1 MVMHRALSPSS
12 HPCPRFAVWTAAG
25 LALLPALAASQTAQ
39 PAEASDSANILRPVI
54 ITGDSTGRQ
63 PWTAPA
69 SIDVVEGDEIR
80 AGQLQ
85 INLSESLGR
94 VPGLTIQNRQNYAQD
109 LQVSIRGF
117 GARST
122 FGVRGVRLFVDGI
135 PASAPDGQGQTANF
149 PLGSAERIEVIRG
162 PYSALYGSS
171 AGGVIALYTADGGT
185 PEWRAGL
192 AAGADGLWRASTQ
205 ATGKLGSYNYAIDAS
220 GFATDGLRPQSAAER
235 DSARLKL
242 SRPYDDGRVVM
253 LLDRQVSQAQD
264 PLGLTRAEFDAN
276 PYQTTPNATPYNT
289 RKSVQQ
295 TQVGL
300 AWQHRL
306 GGGHQV
312 ELMAYTGERALVQYQ
327 SIPAGTQV
335 APGSPGGVIDLD
347 RSYWGL
353 NARWR
358 LDRQYESGKL
368 TASAGVVTDRQDE
381 RRRGYENF
389 QGATLG
395 VQGRLRRDESNR
407 ATTLDPYAQV
417 EWDSADWT
425 LTAGVRRSTVKL
437 SSRDRYIAPGN
448 PDDSGTTRYA
458 ATNPVLGLRYRISP
472 TVQAYASAGRGFE
485 TPTLNEV
492 AYPAF
497 GGTGLNRT
505 LRPSRSRSIEAGL
518 RGRGGGKAW
527 TATVFDILTQDEIVV
542 LSNSGG
548 RSTFQNAGRTRRQGV
563 ELSGEAQ
570 WGKLTFSSALTLMNA
585 TYADSF
591 TTCGAAPCAAPNL
604 VIPAGNRMPGIP
616 RRQAYAKVDWEP
628 GWAGSTFTLEL
639 RHSAKVQVNDL
650 NSDAAGAYTVLNLGV
665 RFQQESGDWQLREF
679 VRVDNL
685 TNRRHAGSVIVNEG
699 NGRFFE
705 TAPGRSF
712 FAGVELVRRF
722 R

>member
-1 MVMHRALSPSS
+1 M
-12 HPCPRFAVWTAAG
+12 
-25 LALLPALAASQTAQ
+25 
-39 PAEASDSANILRPVI
+39 DVI
-54 ITGDSTGRQ
+54 
-63 PWTAPA
+63 
-69 SIDVVEGDEIR
+69 EGDEIR

-85 INLSESLGR
+85 VNLSESLGR

-171 AGGVIALYTADGGT
+171 SGGVIALYTADGGT

-205 ATGKLGSYNYAIDAS
+205 ANGRLGSYNYAIDAS
-220 GFATDGLRPQSAAER
+220 SFATDGLRPQSAAER
-235 DSARLKL
+235 DSARIKL
-242 SRPYDDGRVVM
+242 SRPYEDGRLVM

-264 PLGLTRAEFDAN
+264 PLGLSRAEFNAD
-276 PYQTTPNATPYNT
+276 PYQATPNATLFNT

-295 TQVGL
+295 TQLGL

-306 GGGHQV
+306 GGGHQM
-312 ELMAYTGERALVQYQ
+312 ELMGYTGQRALVQFQ
-327 SIPAGTQV
+327 AIPPGTQA
-335 APGSPGGVIDLD
+335 APGSPGGIIDLD
-347 RSYWGL
+347 RTYGGL

-368 TASAGVVTDRQDE
+368 TASAGLATDRQDE
-381 RRRGYENF
+381 DRRGYENF
-389 QGATLG
+389 QCATLG
-395 VQGRLRRDESNR
+395 VQGRLRRDETNR

-437 SSRDRYIAPGN
+437 SSGDRYIAPGN
-448 PDDSGTTRYA
+448 PDDSGAVRY
-458 ATNPVLGLRYRISP
+458 TGTSPVIGLRYRISP
-472 TVQAYASAGRGFE
+472 GVQAFASAGSGFE

-492 AYPAF
+492 AYRAF
-497 GGTGLNRT
+497 GGTGLNT
-505 LRPSRSRSIEAGL
+505 ALKPSRSRSIEAGL
-518 RGRGGGKAW
+518 RGRGGGRAW
-527 TATVFDILTQDEIVV
+527 TATVFDILTTDEIVV

-570 WGKLTFSSALTLMNA
+570 WGKLAFSSALTLMNA
-585 TYADSF
+585 TYEDSF
-591 TTCGAAPCAAPNL
+591 TTCIAAPCAAPNL
-604 VIPAGNRMPGIP
+604 AIPAGNRMPGIP

-639 RHSAKVQVNDL
+639 RHSGNVQANDR
-650 NSDAAGAYTVLNLGV
+650 NSDAAAAYTVLNLGV
-665 RFQQESGDWQLREF
+665 RFQQQSGNWQLREF

-685 TNRRHAGSVIVNEG
+685 TNRPYAGAVIVNEG
-699 NGRFFE
+699 NARFFE

-722 R
+722 

>member
-1 MVMHRALSPSS
+1 MPLLS
-12 HPCPRFAVWTAAG
+12 AAQD
-25 LALLPALAASQTAQ
+25 AT
-39 PAEASDSANILRPVI
+39 LRPVVI
-54 ITGDSTGRQ
+54 SGETSGRQ

-69 SIDVVEGDEIR
+69 SMDVIEGDEIR

-85 INLSESLGR
+85 VNLSESLGR

-171 AGGVIALYTADGGT
+171 SGGVIALYTADGGT

-205 ATGKLGSYNYAIDAS
+205 ANGRLGRYNYAIDVS
-220 GFATDGLRPQSAAER
+220 SFATDGLRPQSAAER
-235 DSARLKL
+235 DSARIKL
-242 SRPYDDGRVVM
+242 SRPYEDGRLVM

-264 PLGLTRAEFDAN
+264 PLGLSRAEFNAD
-276 PYQTTPNATPYNT
+276 PYQATPNATLFNT

-295 TQVGL
+295 TQLGL

-306 GGGHQV
+306 GGGHQM
-312 ELMAYTGERALVQYQ
+312 ELMGYTGQRALVQYQ
-327 SIPAGTQV
+327 AIPVGTQA
-335 APGSPGGVIDLD
+335 APGSPGGIIDLD
-347 RSYWGL
+347 RTYWGL

-358 LDRQYESGKL
+358 LDRQFDSGKL
-368 TASAGVVTDRQDE
+368 TASAGLATDRQDE
-381 RRRGYENF
+381 DRRGYENF
-389 QGATLG
+389 QGAMLG
-395 VQGRLRRDESNR
+395 VQGRLRRDETNR

-437 SSRDRYIAPGN
+437 SSGDRYIAPGN
-448 PDDSGTTRYA
+448 PDDSGAVQYTGTS
-458 ATNPVLGLRYRISP
+458 PVIGLRYRISP
-472 TVQAYASAGRGFE
+472 GVQAFASAGSGFE

-492 AYPAF
+492 AYRAF
-497 GGTGLNRT
+497 GGTGLNT
-505 LRPSRSRSIEAGL
+505 ALKPSRSRSIEAGL
-518 RGRGGGKAW
+518 RGRGGGRAW
-527 TATVFDILTQDEIVV
+527 TATVFDILTTDEIVV

-570 WGKLTFSSALTLMNA
+570 WGKLAFSSALTLMNA
-585 TYADSF
+585 TYEDSF
-591 TTCGAAPCAAPNL
+591 TTCIAAPCAAPNL

-639 RHSAKVQVNDL
+639 RHSGNVQANDR
-650 NSDAAGAYTVLNLGV
+650 NSDAVAAYTVLNLGV
-665 RFQQESGDWQLREF
+665 RFQQQSGNWQLREF

-685 TNRRHAGSVIVNEG
+685 TNRPYAGAVIVNEG
-699 NGRFFE
+699 NARFFE

-722 R
+722 